1 MIFLFLLLAVSA
13 FLIGFFFGAYDKPVL
28 KVAKIDHDDSDII
41 ALQKEYENFLSY
53 DGTEQ
58 S

>member
-13 FLIGFFFGAYDKPVL
+13 FLIGFILGEATYKP
-28 KVAKIDHDDSDII
+28 KA
-41 ALQKEYENFLSY
+41 ALREKRQNVDYESIQKEFENFLNY

-58 S
+58 Q

>member
-13 FLIGFFFGAYDKPVL
+13 FLIGFFLGAYEKPVL
-28 KVAKIDHDDSDII
+28 KVKKNNPDDSDII
-41 ALQKEYENFLSY
+41 ALQKEYENFLNY

-58 S
+58 Q